1 MVSCTWAPPPVWAI
15 GVQVW
20 KSFRRDC
27 THTHTWWF
35 SSSSRLATLSALSS
49 NGKRIHKKQTANF
62 YGIGRR
68 RQLEHS
74 SANYFSF
81 PIRSLQQQQQQQ
93 QHPPAQSSRTQG
105 STISY
110 SIIYRQKT
118 YPTVCVCVTISFLLP
133 LCIVEGWKRSQMLP
147 LILSPPS
154 E

>member
-1 MVSCTWAPPPVWAI
+1 M
-15 GVQVW
+15 
-20 KSFRRDC
+20 KSNGIVYVGAAACLGNWSPSLKKFPSRLH

-93 QHPPAQSSRTQG
+93 QQHPPAQSSRTQG

-133 LCIVEGWKRSQMLP
+133 LCIVEG
-147 LILSPPS
+147 
-154 E
+154 

>member
-1 MVSCTWAPPPVWAI
+1 MKTNGIVYVGAAACLGNWSPSL
-15 GVQVW
+15 

-27 THTHTWWF
+27 THTHTRWF
-35 SSSSRLATLSALSS
+35 SSWSRLATLSAFSS

-62 YGIGRR
+62 YSIGRR

-81 PIRSLQQQQQQQ
+81 PIRSQQQQ

-110 SIIYRQKT
+110 SIIYAQKT
-118 YPTVCVCVTISFLLP
+118 YPTVCVCVTIPFLLP
-133 LCIVEGWKRSQMLP
+133 LLHR
-147 LILSPPS
+147 
-154 E
+154 